1 MFATE
6 LIIDKLKELSGFKN
20 CVIVTQ
26 DGLSID
32 SQLDSDIDK
41 NFISAITFSIF
52 SEIEKQ
58 SNRIGRKNPKTS
70 VMETDTGILAITSM
84 PPIDGESFI
93 IFTEFAHGSDSI
105 HVMDS
110 INKISSAEF
119 N

>member
-52 SEIEKQ
+52 FR
-58 SNRIGRKNPKTS
+58 N
-70 VMETDTGILAITSM
+70 
-84 PPIDGESFI
+84 
-93 IFTEFAHGSDSI
+93 
-105 HVMDS
+105 
-110 INKISSAEF
+110 
-119 N
+119 